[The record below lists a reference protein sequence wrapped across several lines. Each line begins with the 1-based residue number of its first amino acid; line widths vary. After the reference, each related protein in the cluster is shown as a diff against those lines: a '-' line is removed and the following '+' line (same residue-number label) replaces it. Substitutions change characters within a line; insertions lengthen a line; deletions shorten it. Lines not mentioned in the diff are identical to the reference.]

1 MISRDNGP
9 VTNKT
14 PAGEYV
20 VELRSTQPSRSSST
34 RSLRSHLANKC
45 NYNSLCA
52 GHRQPAT
59 EKWRPKEGTYAEP
72 GVNFG
77 LRCGEFG
84 DFIIELN
91 EKSISG
97 NEWSCKITKLTET
110 APGAIRLDMTCYDYN
125 LAEFIKDPNPEK
137 EFREIMLLRKIDG
150 KSVFVRKTQN
160 GKFKGPDWRASY
172 CPEEAQRMHTEAEAT
187 NKAEA
192 ERKAA
197 EEKLRLN
204 PWRPR
209 DGIYATPGTNFED
222 RCLKAS
228 DATIEFSER
237 SISSGT
243 DKCSVTFIRDEP
255 DAIKLFAN
263 LQPGAEPTWLDRQDR
278 RWWYDLRAA
287 KLGNHHS
294 EKGRRQHRLSAKEQE
309 RKLHRPWR
317 TIVLLRPGRPADARS
332 AKSQEVIECRCDVGG
347 VATDRSAGR
356 PAPHTHPCSRYLI
369 GRLKLPIRA
378 GW

>member
-1 MISRDNGP
+1 MDPLLTKRLLGSTSLNCDQHSRR
-9 VTNKT
+9 VL
-14 PAGEYV
+14 
-20 VELRSTQPSRSSST
+20 LRAAFALTLLTSATTTAFAQDI
-34 RSLRSHLANKC
+34 AK
-45 NYNSLCA
+45 
-52 GHRQPAT
+52 PAT

-172 CPEEAQRMHTEAEAT
+172 CPEEDQRLHAEAKARDRPEAEQTAT
-187 NKAEA
+187 E
-192 ERKAA
+192 ER
-197 EEKLRLN
+197 LRLN

-255 DAIKLFAN
+255 DAIKLFA
-263 LQPGAEPTWLDRQDR
+263 
-278 RWWYDLRAA
+278 
-287 KLGNHHS
+287 S
-294 EKGRRQHRLSAKEQE
+294 C
-309 RKLHRPWR
+309 
-317 TIVLLRPGRPADARS
+317 
-332 AKSQEVIECRCDVGG
+332 SQEPNAQG
-347 VATDRSAGR
+347 S
-356 PAPHTHPCSRYLI
+356 I
-369 GRLKLPIRA
+369 GRVALPSSETILLKKIDDNTISMQKSKNGNFIDPGTQLSYCGQDVQRMHA
-378 GW
+378 QQKAKR